1 MTIPTMDE
9 LRGKV
14 LLQNEPMHP
23 SYAIEVAFYHGANSM
38 LDVLH
43 KSFGDN
49 PEIAAFIKLL
59 TDELN
64 ADMAATIGG

>member
-1 MTIPTMDE
+1 MKLETHDTVTECLFEI
-9 LRGKV
+9 G
-14 LLQNEPMHP
+14 Q
-23 SYAIEVAFYHGANSM
+23 IAFYHGANSM